1 MIAIKTRSYELPSA
15 TALAFFKDEEHFARK
30 VRDHFL
36 NPGEPW
42 SRLLGVHFL
51 RQLGQKLSAGEVS
64 VLEEAYERALP
75 VLDGGI
81 RFAAGLPLFVRYEAE
96 VAYGEG
102 KMSRHEGYFLLAE
115 AGFKVV
121 AHGGIVRTAYFL
133 TKTPGD
139 SSFTLFKEAWRAIK
153 ARALM
158 RQYVDHKAGRT
169 VRHLRVEW
177 FNTENWAH
185 CPNPH
190 RNPRSS
196 ARPAKPLSPEVE
208 YWLQRVTD
216 SVSGEG

>member
-1 MIAIKTRSYELPSA
+1 MITIQTRTYELPTA
-15 TALAFFKDEEHFARK
+15 TTLAFFRDEEHFARK

-64 VLEEAYERALP
+64 VLEAAYERALP
-75 VLDGGI
+75 VLDSGI
-81 RFAAGLPLFVRYEAE
+81 GFAAALPLFVRYQAE
-96 VAYGEG
+96 STYGEG

-153 ARALM
+153 ARALT

-169 VRHLRVEW
+169 VLQRQVEW
-177 FNTENWAH
+177 FSPENW
-185 CPNPH
+185 
-190 RNPRSS
+190 
-196 ARPAKPLSPEVE
+196 
-208 YWLQRVTD
+208 
-216 SVSGEG
+216 

>member
-1 MIAIKTRSYELPSA
+1 MITIESRSYEIPAA
-15 TALAFFKDEEHFARK
+15 TSLAFFKDEQHFARK

-51 RQLGQKLSAGEVS
+51 RQLGQKLGAGEVS
-64 VLEEAYERALP
+64 VLGAAYERALP
-75 VLDGGI
+75 VLDSGI
-81 RFAAGLPLFVRYEAE
+81 GFAAALPLFVRYQAE
-96 VAYGEG
+96 SAFREG
-102 KMSRHEGYFLLAE
+102 KMTRHEGYFFLAE

-139 SSFTLFKEAWRAIK
+139 SAFTLFKEAWRAIK
-153 ARALM
+153 ARALT

-169 VRHLRVEW
+169 VVHRDVEW
-177 FNTENWAH
+177 FSSKNWTR

-190 RNPRSS
+190 RKPRSS
-196 ARPAKPLSPEVE
+196 GRPAKALSPEVE
-208 YWLQRVTD
+208 YLV
-216 SVSGEG
+216 GPGGG